1 MKRRP
6 IYKNSPML
14 EMRRLDTAKCV
25 LYMKLHVLSLSNM
38 NQISASHKV
47 VAPTP
52 YFIFRCSHVGVL
64 PARLQKTKQNENNR
78 E

>member
-14 EMRRLDTAKCV
+14 EIKRLDTEKCV
-25 LYMKLHVLSLSNM
+25 LYIESYLLSLSNM
-38 NQISASHKV
+38 NKISLSHKA
-47 VAPTP
+47 VAPIP

-64 PARLQKTKQNENNR
+64 PAQLQKNK
-78 E
+78 